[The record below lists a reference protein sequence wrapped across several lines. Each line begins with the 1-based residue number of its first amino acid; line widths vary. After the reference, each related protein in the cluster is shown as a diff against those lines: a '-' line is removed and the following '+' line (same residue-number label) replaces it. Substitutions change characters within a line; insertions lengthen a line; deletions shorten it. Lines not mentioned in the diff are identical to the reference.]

1 MAIFNLGS
9 INMDY
14 FYRLPHLVSAGETL
28 AAVGYNI
35 FLGGKGANQSVAL
48 AKAGADVFHIGAFGK
63 RDEHYLKEM
72 REAGVNLN
80 NVSLLG
86 SESGHAVVMVDNET
100 GENQII
106 LSGSAN
112 NKISEKQIESALLN
126 AKTTDWALA
135 QNETSLVHEFLVSA
149 KEKGLKICYSAAPFV
164 AKQTASLLPF
174 ANLLVVNEGEAN
186 ALLKF
191 LNKDVSELGLPHL
204 VITLGSKGARY
215 IGEEGD
221 FFVAPFEV
229 RPVDTTGAGDTFL
242 GYLLASL
249 SKGMSM
255 KEAMSYGSAAASL
268 QITRQGALAAIP
280 SLQEVETFIGEN
292 S

>member
-28 AAVGYNI
+28 AAVGYDI

-63 RDEHYLKEM
+63 RRRALFERNE
-72 REAGVNLN
+72 RSWGNLN

-100 GENQII
+100 GENQIV

-174 ANLLVVNEGEAN
+174 TNLLVVNEGEAN
-186 ALLKF
+186 ALLKYS
-191 LNKDVSELGLPHL
+191 NKDVSELGLPHL

-215 IGEEGD
+215 IGEEGN
-221 FFVAPFEV
+221 
-229 RPVDTTGAGDTFL
+229 FL
-242 GYLLASL
+242 SRHL
-249 SKGMSM
+249 
-255 KEAMSYGSAAASL
+255 
-268 QITRQGALAAIP
+268 R
-280 SLQEVETFIGEN
+280 
-292 S
+292 

>member
-9 INMDY
+9 INLDY

-28 AAVGYNI
+28 AAVGYDI

-48 AKAGADVFHIGAFGK
+48 SKAGAHVSHIGAFGK
-63 RDEHYLKEM
+63 RDEHYLREM

-80 NVSLLG
+80 NIALLET
-86 SESGHAVVMVDNET
+86 ESGHAVVMVDNKT
-100 GENQII
+100 GENQIV

-112 NKISEKQIESALLN
+112 NKISKKQIESVLSN

-174 ANLLVVNEGEAN
+174 TDLLVVNEGEAN
-186 ALLKF
+186 ALIKRGEAQAASTVLTQLKKAVKQTQTKKKGGGR
-191 LNKDVSELGLPHL
+191 LK
-204 VITLGSKGARY
+204 GSKQIMNPRPIRKPKGVGA
-215 IGEEGD
+215 
-221 FFVAPFEV
+221 A
-229 RPVDTTGAGDTFL
+229 TK
-242 GYLLASL
+242 GYG
-249 SKGMSM
+249 KGY
-255 KEAMSYGSAAASL
+255 K
-268 QITRQGALAAIP
+268 
-280 SLQEVETFIGEN
+280 
-292 S
+292 